1 MSRGPE
7 AEIKP
12 ITILSVMLAS
22 PDPAFTVAEIAEE
35 LGMTRQGVN
44 YRLNQL
50 HEDDS
55 VARKRIGSRAVA
67 WWLV

>member
-1 MSRGPE
+1 MSATGRPASDDDE
-7 AEIKP
+7 
-12 ITILSVMLAS
+12 VLAIFAAS
-22 PDPAFTVAEIAEE
+22 DDPVLTAAEIAEE

-67 WWLV
+67 WWRV